1 MEKYRI
7 TDNKNA
13 CLILS
18 VLFWGFL
25 LFVEFKGTIL
35 FRVFP
40 KDLLIEY
47 IDPVFYGMFFLAV
60 IIIFRKAFIASVKD
74 FVGDFK
80 KYIGLSAIFFFVTIF
95 LMVVSAVVIDSFG
108 IGDSSNQQAID
119 EAVVQYG
126 FLQIIIINLLKKWIK
141 ILLYTDIIVE
151 MEVCF
156 VL

>member
-13 CLILS
+13 CFILS
-18 VLFWGFL
+18 ALFWGFL

-60 IIIFRKAFIASVKD
+60 IIIFRKAFI
-74 FVGDFK
+74 
-80 KYIGLSAIFFFVTIF
+80 
-95 LMVVSAVVIDSFG
+95 VSAKDKVLVSTLLV
-108 IGDSSNQQAID
+108 SSVNP
-119 EAVVQYG
+119 
-126 FLQIIIINLLKKWIK
+126 NK
-141 ILLYTDIIVE
+141 
-151 MEVCF
+151 
-156 VL
+156 